1 MESPLHDLLTT
12 PPPTLS
18 EAEVHQALFERYHL
32 RGTLSPLP
40 GERDQ
45 NFHLRTD
52 QGQFVLKFHNLEE
65 DPQVVEAQDGALRH
79 LARVAPTLSVPR
91 VVPSV
96 MPPPQGRIVR
106 LLTWV
111 EGTQVQQFMPL
122 NEGLLISL
130 GQTLAQLDQALA
142 DFSHPGSAQVLLWD
156 IQRSAQLRPLL
167 GYLPD
172 TDIAEL
178 CASVLD
184 HMEAEIL
191 PEMATLP
198 LQAIHNDANPF
209 NVLADGHHITGILD
223 FGDMILAP
231 RVQELAV
238 ATAYHLGEDPLK
250 NMLLLSRAYHQISA
264 LNRTERHLL
273 PALVAARCVATVT
286 IGSWRHRLM
295 SGNAPYILKNYST
308 AAKNLRYLW
317 PHLNDFRQALCSPLE
332 LC

>member
-1 MESPLHDLLTT
+1 MESALHDLLTT
-12 PPPTLS
+12 PPPALS
-18 EAEVHQALFERYHL
+18 EAEVHHTLFELYHL
-32 RGTLSPLP
+32 SGTLSPLP

-65 DPQVVEAQDGALRH
+65 DPQVVEAQDQALQH

-91 VVPSV
+91 VVPPQIPAS
-96 MPPPQGRIVR
+96 QGRIVR

-122 NEGLLISL
+122 NDGLLTGL
-130 GQTLAQLDQALA
+130 GQTLAQLDQALSG
-142 DFSHPGSAQVLLWD
+142 FSHLGSAQVLLWD
-156 IQRSAQLRPLL
+156 IQRVAQLRPLL

-178 CASVLD
+178 CAAVLD
-184 HMEAEIL
+184 HMEADVL
-191 PEMATLP
+191 PAMAALP

-209 NVLADGHHITGILD
+209 NVLADGCHITGLLD

-231 RVQELAV
+231 RIQELAV
-238 ATAYHLGEDPLK
+238 ATAYHLGDDPLR

-264 LNRTERHLL
+264 LNLTERGLL
-273 PALVAARCVATVT
+273 PAMVAARCVATVT

-295 SGNAPYILKNYST
+295 SGNGDYILKNYST

-317 PHLNDFRQALCSPLE
+317 PNLNDFRQALCSPLE
-332 LC
+332 F